1 MKELNIEQ
9 LKKMPISELPQ
20 VAKLIRQGIF
30 NRLEIKGGHSGP
42 NLGVVEMTIAL
53 HYVFNSPNDKF
64 IFDVSHQCYAHKM
77 LTGRSEAFLDVTKI
91 NDVTGFTNPQES
103 EHDLF
108 QIGHTS
114 TAISLAHGLAK
125 GRDLCKG
132 TENIVAIVGDGSLG
146 GGLAL
151 EGLTNAATLTSN
163 LIIIVNDNDQSIAE
177 NHGGLYTN
185 LKELRESKGT
195 STNNIF
201 TALGLDY
208 KYIEDGHDFEQLIST
223 FNQVKDT
230 NKPVVLHIKTIKGKG
245 YKPAELNREQFHG
258 GGAIDLVNAKYKNQ
272 AVPTFKSEMT
282 KYLVAKME
290 MDQTVSVIT
299 AGTPATLGF
308 NSNLRNQFKTQFID
322 TGITEG
328 HAITMAGAMTKNG
341 AKPIVG
347 VSSSFLQR
355 AYDQLIHD
363 VAINNLPVTIMVYK
377 NGVNGFKDVTHLG
390 FYDIPML
397 INIPNFTYLAPT
409 SLEEQIAM
417 SDFAIEQSGGPVA
430 IRIPSTPL
438 VTTGVKDMTDYSQL
452 NKYQVDNW
460 GTDVAIVG
468 VGSFYQLAKTVSE
481 KIEKEL
487 GFIPTLINPKF
498 ISGVDSELLE
508 NLSENHKLIV
518 TLEDGQVAGG
528 FGTMISSHLSQSSIK
543 VLNLGIEKEFVD
555 GFSPEQLM
563 IDNGLTPDQ
572 IICNI
577 RKIIN
582 N

>member
-9 LKKMPISELPQ
+9 LKRMQINELPE

-53 HYVFNSPNDKF
+53 HYVFNSPQDKF

-77 LTGRSEAFLDVTKI
+77 LTGRAEAFLNLNKI

-108 QIGHTS
+108 QVGHTS
-114 TAISLAHGLAK
+114 TAISLAHGMAK

-132 TENIVAIVGDGSLG
+132 TENIIAIVGDASLG

-151 EGLTNAATLTSN
+151 EGLTNAATLASN

-195 STNNIF
+195 SSNNIF
-201 TALGLDY
+201 TALGLTY
-208 KYIEDGHDFEQLIST
+208 KYIEDGHDFEQLITT
-223 FNQVKDT
+223 FNQVKDI
-230 NKPVVLHIKTIKGKG
+230 NKPVVLHIKTTKGKG
-245 YKPAELNREQFHG
+245 YEPAELNREKFHG
-258 GGAIDLVNAKYKNQ
+258 GGAIDLANAKYKNQ
-272 AVPTFKSEMT
+272 AVPTFSSEMT
-282 KYLVAKME
+282 KYLVDKMKA
-290 MDQTVSVIT
+290 DQTVSVIT

-308 NSNLRNQFKTQFID
+308 DSKLRTQFEAQFID

-328 HAITMAGAMTKNG
+328 HAITMAGAMAKNG
-341 AKPIVG
+341 AKPIIG

-363 VAINNLPVTIMVYK
+363 IAINNLPVTIMVYM

-409 SLEEQIAM
+409 TLEEQIAM
-417 SDFAIEQSGGPVA
+417 SDFAINQSTGPIA
-430 IRIPSTPL
+430 IRIPTSPL
-438 VTTGVKDMTDYSQL
+438 VATGSSDTTDYHQL
-452 NKYQVDNW
+452 NKYQVNTK
-460 GTDVAIVG
+460 GTKVAIIG

-481 KIEKEL
+481 KLQKTL
-487 GFIPTLINPKF
+487 GFTPTLINPKF
-498 ISGVDSELLE
+498 ISGVDTELLE
-508 NLSENHKLIV
+508 SLKENHQLIV

-528 FGTMISSHLSQSSIK
+528 FGTMISSYLSQNEIK
-543 VLNLGIEKEFVD
+543 VLNLGISKEFVD
-555 GFSPEQLM
+555 GFTPEQLM
-563 IDNGLTPDQ
+563 IDNELTPEQ
-572 IICNI
+572 IVS
-577 RKIIN
+577 KITNLIN